1 MKKTISKIFL
11 GMGAMICTMAAN
23 AQWTTTGT
31 VIRPV
36 TLTNNVSIGTTVNG
50 ANLYVE
56 KSTAVTLGI
65 KSTTAGATMFMDK
78 GSATANAAFAYKL
91 GGVTQWNSG
100 MLGNNNYSIR
110 NVPASTFPLI
120 IDLATDNVL
129 INSTDIPGSGVA
141 TYPLTL
147 KTGATT
153 ALGLDNG
160 ASIFVKNN
168 VGNYEPFL
176 WPQWTDNKT
185 YMNYGA
191 GGFDIRNSGSSTA
204 MYMTADRKVGIGT
217 GAPSASL
224 HVVGNEYV
232 EGARPSFSTA
242 VDNNMYI
249 SNSNTGYAGL
259 SLFPSTN
266 SLDGASIFGGTGGI
280 GLNVVV
286 ANSGVNY
293 GPINASAFNVASDR
307 RMKKEIVD
315 INSDSYEKYMT
326 YIRNIESATF
336 RYKTETDAVRN
347 CQHIGLIAQSL
358 PVELQSRITES
369 PTEQSEDRIAVNLA
383 DLSGLLVVGV
393 KALDAK
399 QIAYEKTIA
408 DLQTQID
415 ILKQQQSQNS
425 NGENKLTQNTDN
437 RLFQNQPNPFN
448 QNTIIRFALN
458 AESQNA
464 VIVIRD
470 LNGVSIKQINLRK
483 SNNGQVVINASELK
497 QGTYTYSLEVNGN
510 SIDTKLMVVTK

>member
-1 MKKTISKIFL
+1 
-11 GMGAMICTMAAN
+11 
-23 AQWTTTGT
+23 
-31 VIRPV
+31 
-36 TLTNNVSIGTTVNG
+36 
-50 ANLYVE
+50 
-56 KSTAVTLGI
+56 
-65 KSTTAGATMFMDK
+65 
-78 GSATANAAFAYKL
+78 
-91 GGVTQWNSG
+91 
-100 MLGNNNYSIR
+100 
-110 NVPASTFPLI
+110 
-120 IDLATDNVL
+120 
-129 INSTDIPGSGVA
+129 
-141 TYPLTL
+141 
-147 KTGATT
+147 
-153 ALGLDNG
+153 
-160 ASIFVKNN
+160 
-168 VGNYEPFL
+168 
-176 WPQWTDNKT
+176 
-185 YMNYGA
+185 
-191 GGFDIRNSGSSTA
+191 
-204 MYMTADRKVGIGT
+204 
-217 GAPSASL
+217 
-224 HVVGNEYV
+224 
-232 EGARPSFSTA
+232 
-242 VDNNMYI
+242 
-249 SNSNTGYAGL
+249 
-259 SLFPSTN
+259 
-266 SLDGASIFGGTGGI
+266 
-280 GLNVVV
+280 
-286 ANSGVNY
+286 
-293 GPINASAFNVASDR
+293 
-307 RMKKEIVD
+307 
-315 INSDSYEKYMT
+315 MT

-470 LNGVSIKQINLRK
+470 LNGVSIKQINLSK